1 MFSFFNVKTFSHIS
15 LPNCEVLLIMKVFLQ
30 KETRVWLQNCRQ
42 TDNKIERCK
51 PTHLRLNWAKK
62 GAKRNLSKPIVWISV
77 CALNQL
83 VIEKVA
89 FDLIAPSRQQWP
101 WVQYIFLD
109 SKLFSSDEFESS
121 SLAHLLEWQIFFH
134 SAWLGLGNFCSDPS
148 LLFIF
153 SKFDSFLAGLGKNR
167 VYGVSC
173 KLHNQNVPWIS

>member
-1 MFSFFNVKTFSHIS
+1 MLNCFCLFSFFKVKTFSHIS

-101 WVQYIFLD
+101 RVQYIFSD
-109 SKLFSSDEFESS
+109 SKLLVTIYLWWVRIEHTRPPSRVTDFFSL
-121 SLAHLLEWQIFFH
+121 SL
-134 SAWLGLGNFCSDPS
+134 AWLGKFLLGPIITIY
-148 LLFIF
+148 L
-153 SKFDSFLAGLGKNR
+153 
-167 VYGVSC
+167 
-173 KLHNQNVPWIS
+173 